1 MATTS
6 TKDLHPPGS
15 NSEKMDIINIP
26 GIALRSFIDIAEKN
40 LVNGK
45 LVQTLCYLL
54 GPPKKSSKDEI
65 WIDTV
70 VIPKQTGTDSSVED
84 EGIEN
89 GLDKWDTI
97 TALRKMGATRNKNIV
112 AWVHTRPPGPNKCE
126 FTSID
131 MHNQFALT
139 KYVSKD
145 IIGIVVEIRKDDF
158 IWNAMGLNVFGEQR
172 VDFCGKKYNCPF
184 ELHKWCDCDCLYES
198 CRSNVNLCKEIPDG
212 QNEVILANFMVKI
225 KNGQSW
231 FNLAVEPTYG
241 DSEEDNPEDEVTCEN
256 CDKKFVQSTI
266 LMHLSHRKDC
276 KSHYGPRFEDMKRK
290 KNRHKKRKSRQ
301 KLGTEHELK
310 KNREAYKRKNEE
322 AE

>member
-26 GIALRSFIDIAEKN
+26 AIALRSFIDIAEKN

-89 GLDKWDTI
+89 GLEKWDTI

-145 IIGIVVEIRKDDF
+145 IFGIVVEIRKDDF
-158 IWNAMGLNVFGEQR
+158 IWNAMRLNVFGEQR

-225 KNGQSW
+225 KNGQSC

-241 DSEEDNPEDEVTCEN
+241 DSEEDNPED
-256 CDKKFVQSTI
+256 SW
-266 LMHLSHRKDC
+266 R
-276 KSHYGPRFEDMKRK
+276 
-290 KNRHKKRKSRQ
+290 
-301 KLGTEHELK
+301 
-310 KNREAYKRKNEE
+310 
-322 AE
+322 